1 MYRKIL
7 GVTEIRL
14 HLVESQPPV
23 LYVRA
28 KGTVPTPRW
37 REAELLPYV
46 YIAPPPDGVYDF
58 DFVGRPPHGVEPP
71 VIGHLRAEHRLQ
83 GLPRGFRGVRVH
95 ASTNAKVEFLHPPA
109 ELVEVS
115 GLLTDEAADCQ
126 ALRAPDGSL
135 FSLVGELRG
144 FGPGDTVL
152 VRGTVA
158 EAGVCRQGT
167 PIELISIE
175 RAAEAAAI

>member
-1 MYRKIL
+1 MYRKVL

-23 LYVRA
+23 LHVRA
-28 KGTVPTPRW
+28 RGTVPTPRW
-37 REAELLPYV
+37 RGAQLLPYA

-58 DFVGRPPHGVEPP
+58 DFVARPPRRAEPP
-71 VIGHLRAEHRLQ
+71 VIGHLAAEHRLE

-109 ELVEVS
+109 ELVEVA
-115 GLLTDEAADCQ
+115 GLLTDEGVECQ
-126 ALRAPDGSL
+126 ALRAADGAL

-144 FGPGDTVL
+144 FGPGDAVL
-152 VRGTVA
+152 VRGTIA
-158 EAGVCRQGT
+158 EAGACREGT
-167 PIELISIE
+167 TIELISIE
-175 RAAEAAAI
+175 RTAEAAAI